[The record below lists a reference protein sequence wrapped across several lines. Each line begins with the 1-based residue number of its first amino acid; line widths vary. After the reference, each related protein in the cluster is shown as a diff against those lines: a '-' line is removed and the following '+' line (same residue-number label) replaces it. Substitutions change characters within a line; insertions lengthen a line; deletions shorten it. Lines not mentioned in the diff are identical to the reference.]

1 MQANLLQCM
10 EQFKA
15 VEKEMKTKAYS
26 KEGLS
31 QNVKQD
37 PKERER
43 EELCDFLAE
52 QLDEIGRFLDPILKR
67 ISSENPS
74 MRKQVEQVS
83 QKVRQ
88 SIFARN
94 CR

>member
-1 MQANLLQCM
+1 M

-43 EELCDFLAE
+43 EELCDFLAD
-52 QLDEIGRFLDPILKR
+52 QLDEIGRFLETIEAEEEIR
-67 ISSENPS
+67 GTA
-74 MRKQVEQVS
+74 
-83 QKVRQ
+83 
-88 SIFARN
+88 ARPTG
-94 CR
+94 